1 MEFQG
6 FQNSLPTLVVF
17 VIAFILV
24 AIAWSSY
31 RKLKSIPTYSR
42 FILVLLRS
50 SAFLLLLLL
59 FLNPYY
65 FTSEVNNR
73 NPKLLFLLDDSES
86 VTINKGSYDGATS
99 YSETLHFLNLEN
111 SSGFDSEFFTIGASS
126 TQLRSPDSLKF
137 LDTETNFTA
146 AITQVQELEDNFDAI
161 VLLSDGIITFGR
173 NPVIQASN
181 LSTPIYTIALGDT
194 SIVRDIV
201 LSNVLTN
208 STGYTNTQHLVEVS
222 VSQNGYS
229 GSKSTVRI
237 KNSDGDLLDQKELTF
252 QFEEEV
258 VSTIFELELARPGLQ
273 QFSIELDNLEGE
285 WSTENNSKNITI
297 DVSDSK
303 IKMLHVAFEI
313 HPDVK
318 MLRSILS
325 EDENI
330 ELNSFTWIGNRFIE
344 NDLPELSDI
353 DLLIFHGLPP
363 TSFNPNLLRGYEEL
377 PSLYLQLPQNRLNR
391 NPNFQNISL
400 IQHSGSRLFQLTLNP
415 NANTSEHPILELP
428 EVGYDNLAPLKGSL
442 RTILTALDAST
453 LFNSSYQGVQNDN
466 PLVSIVERG
475 NIRRVDLSAWGW
487 YKMYQSTN
495 EKEREFITQLFSNI
509 ATWTSNDPDNRK
521 LKISPAKSS
530 FNISERVL
538 INANLNNESGESESN
553 ATIEVN
559 IDSNNEFQGSY
570 NMRNSGTGTYSVELP
585 PFSSGL
591 YTFTAT
597 ARKGDR
603 EIDTQTGEF
612 LIEDSSTEYVSTI
625 RNDDLLSS
633 LANETGGSFFYF
645 NQLEGFWST
654 LNDDGVLQSKEE
666 VIESYLFPIRS
677 IFWFILVLLLLSSE
691 WLLRKKFALP

>member
-6 FQNSLPTLVVF
+6 FQNSLPTLL
-17 VIAFILV
+17 VILIAVILV

-31 RKLKSIPTYSR
+31 RKLKSIPVYSR
-42 FILVLLRS
+42 VILVLLRS

-65 FTSEVNNR
+65 FTSDVNNR

-86 VTINKGSYDGATS
+86 VTINKGSYEGTTS
-99 YSETLHFLNLEN
+99 YLEALSFLNIEN
-111 SSGFDSEFFTIGASS
+111 SSGFDAEFFTIGAS
-126 TQLRSPDSLKF
+126 TNQLRSPDSLKF
-137 LDTETNFTA
+137 QDTETNFTA

-173 NPVIQASN
+173 NPVIQATN
-181 LSTPIYTIALGDT
+181 LSTPIYAIAIGDT
-194 SIVRDIV
+194 SVVRDIV

-208 STGYTNTQHLVEVS
+208 STGYTNTQHIVEVS
-222 VSQNGYS
+222 VKHNGYS
-229 GSKSTVRI
+229 DN
-237 KNSDGDLLDQKELTF
+237 NSSIRLRNSEGNLLDQKELNF

-258 VSTIFELELARPGLQ
+258 ISTTFELELTRPGLQ
-273 QFSIELDNLEGE
+273 QFTIEVDDLDGE
-285 WSTENNSKNITI
+285 WSTENNSKTISI

-303 IKMLHVAFEI
+303 IKMVHIAFEV

-325 EDENI
+325 GDENI
-330 ELNSFTWIGNRFIE
+330 ELNAFTWLGNRFIE
-344 NDLPELSDI
+344 NGSPELSDA
-353 DLLIFHGLPP
+353 DLIIFHGLPP
-363 TSFNPNLLRGYEEL
+363 ASFSPNLLEGFEEL

-400 IQHSGSRLFQLTLNP
+400 IQHSGSRLFQLTLSPNP
-415 NANTSEHPILELP
+415 NTNEHPILELP

-453 LFNSSYQGVQNDN
+453 LFNSSYQGIQNDN

-475 NIRRVDLSAWGW
+475 NIRRVDISAWGW
-487 YKMYQSTN
+487 YKIYQSTN
-495 EKEREFITQLFSNI
+495 EMERDFITQLFSNI

-530 FNISERVL
+530 FNISERVV

-559 IDSNNEFQGSY
+559 INSNSEFQGSY

-585 PFSSGL
+585 PLSSGL

-612 LIEDSSTEYVSTI
+612 LIEESSTEYVNAI
-625 RNDDLLSS
+625 RNDELLSS

-645 NQLEGFWST
+645 DQLEGFWST
-654 LNDDGVLQSKEE
+654 LDNDGILQTKEE
-666 VIESYLFPIRS
+666 VIENYLFPIRS
-677 IFWFILVLLLLSSE
+677 IFWFILVLVLLSSE